1 MNEQLRMATSQAQ
14 PVISQS
20 ARSIGGVFIPIIA
33 LLGAALA
40 VAFVLSL
47 FSLITQHSIFGW
59 GLPHGIP
66 LWVAIVALVV
76 LYLMISTSLR
86 MVRYGGHQAGGHH
99 AGWGAFH
106 GLLWIGFAA
115 LLFWVAYTF
124 FPGVRELVDSL
135 MWAANLTATTISET
149 IV

>member
-1 MNEQLRMATSQAQ
+1 MTTSGSLDVLLSDGLAASVG
-14 PVISQS
+14 VIVV
-20 ARSIGGVFIPIIA
+20 AIA
-33 LLGAALA
+33 ILLGAALA

-66 LWVAIVALVV
+66 LWVAIVALVM
-76 LYLMISTSLR
+76 LYILISTSLR
-86 MVRYGGHQAGGHH
+86 MVRHGGHQAAGHH
-99 AGWGAFH
+99 PGWSAFH
-106 GLLWIGFAA
+106 SVLWIGFAA
-115 LLFWVAYTF
+115 LFFWVAYTF